1 MARQQ
6 INLSLTD
13 ETRDK
18 LDMLVTL
25 MRKTS
30 GLETSRTTI
39 ITVLVEEA
47 ASRVEAQPQPLKRIE
62 PIRNQKNRLIGWRA
76 TYGGHLVGTFD
87 GAGSKPEAEQ
97 ALDRFVYEELSR

>member
-47 ASRVEAQPQPLKRIE
+47 HARVEAHQPGQEKRIE
-62 PIRNQKNRLIGWRA
+62 PIRDGKKITGWRA
-76 TYGGHLVGTFD
+76 FYGDHYVTTVD
-87 GAGSKPEAEQ
+87 GAGSKDEARR
-97 ALDRFVYEELSR
+97 ALDAYVYEELSR

>member
-1 MARQQ
+1 MARNQ
-6 INLSLTD
+6 INLSITD

-25 MRKTS
+25 MRKSS

-47 ASRVEAQPQPLKRIE
+47 ASRVEASQLKRVE
-62 PIRNQKNRLIGWRA
+62 PIRDGKKLIGWQA
-76 TYGGHLVGTFD
+76 VYGDHIVGTFD
-87 GAGSKPEAEQ
+87 GAGSKPQAEQ

>member
-47 ASRVEAQPQPLKRIE
+47 ASRVEAQAQPLKRIE
-62 PIRNQKNRLIGWRA
+62 PIRDGKKTIGWQA
-76 TYGGHLVGTFD
+76 VYGDHIVGTFD
-87 GAGSKPEAEQ
+87 LRDKDRAQS

>member
-25 MRKTS
+25 MRKSS

-47 ASRVEAQPQPLKRIE
+47 ASRVEANQPLKRIE
-62 PIRNQKNRLIGWRA
+62 PIRDGKKTIGWQA
-76 TYGGHLVGTFD
+76 VYGDHIVGTFD
-87 GAGSKPEAEQ
+87 LRDKDRAQS

>member
-1 MARQQ
+1 MARTQ
-6 INLSLTD
+6 INLSITD

-18 LDMLVTL
+18 LDMLVTM
-25 MRKTS
+25 MRKQT

-47 ASRVEAQPQPLKRIE
+47 ASRVEANQPQKRIE
-62 PIRNQKNRLIGWRA
+62 PVRDGKKLIGWQA
-76 TYGGHLVGTFD
+76 VYGDHIVGTYD
-87 GAGSKPEAEQ
+87 LRDKDKAQQ

>member
-47 ASRVEAQPQPLKRIE
+47 ASRVESQAQPLKRIE
-62 PIRNQKNRLIGWRA
+62 PIRDGKKTIGWQA
-76 TYGGHLVGTFD
+76 VYGDHIVGTFD
-87 GAGSKPEAEQ
+87 LRDKDRAQS

>member
-1 MARQQ
+1 MDKTQL
-6 INLSLTD
+6 NLYVTTD
-13 ETRDK
+13 TRDK

-25 MRKTS
+25 MRKQT

-47 ASRVEAQPQPLKRIE
+47 AARTEAQALKRIE
-62 PIRNQKNRLIGWRA
+62 PIRNGKKITGWAAYYGDHRIGDFDLMDKDRA
-76 TYGGHLVGTFD
+76 QT
-87 GAGSKPEAEQ
+87 

>member
-13 ETRDK
+13 DTRDK

-25 MRKTS
+25 MRKSS

-47 ASRVEAQPQPLKRIE
+47 AARVEAQPQPLKRIE
-62 PIRNQKNRLIGWRA
+62 PIRDGKKTIGWQA
-76 TYGGHLVGTFD
+76 VYGDHIVGTFD
-87 GAGSKPEAEQ
+87 LRDKDRAQS

>member
-13 ETRDK
+13 DTRDK

-47 ASRVEAQPQPLKRIE
+47 ASRVESQAQPLKRIE
-62 PIRNQKNRLIGWRA
+62 PIRDGKKTIGWQA
-76 TYGGHLVGTFD
+76 VYGDHIVGTFD
-87 GAGSKPEAEQ
+87 LRDKDRAQS